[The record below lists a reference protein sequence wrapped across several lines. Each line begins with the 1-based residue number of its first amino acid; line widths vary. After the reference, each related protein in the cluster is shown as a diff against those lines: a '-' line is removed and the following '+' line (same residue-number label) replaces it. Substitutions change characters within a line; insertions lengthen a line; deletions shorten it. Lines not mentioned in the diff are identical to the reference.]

1 MAYFSLQCAAC
12 RDRTKRCAGSYSGR
26 DEDRRPYEGP
36 MYLCE
41 NAACRINAERLR
53 SEKQFLKQYWSW
65 GNGRQ

>member
-1 MAYFSLQCAAC
+1 
-12 RDRTKRCAGSYSGR
+12 
-26 DEDRRPYEGP
+26 